1 MANQSKSF
9 RMTPGL
15 ELEEI
20 VGSVEAY
27 LRGEKYMETQ
37 SSATTDG
44 FVLQA
49 SQPKDGWKTISGTR
63 LAITVQFMQV
73 SDVLNVTI
81 GEGQWSDKLGAGAIG
96 WFVAWPLAITAGLGA
111 VRQKKLPAEIFAEI
125 EKIIMLGGRQIA
137 INGAGAK
144 VKEGMIVCPSC
155 KTQNNAGFKFC
166 KKCGARL
173 QNNCPDCGYPL
184 APDAHFCTN
193 CGKKLD

>member
-1 MANQSKSF
+1 MANQSKAF
-9 RMTPGL
+9 RMTPDL
-15 ELEEI
+15 ELEDI
-20 VGSVEAY
+20 VDSVEAY
-27 LRGEKYMETQ
+27 LRGEKFMETQ
-37 SSATTDG
+37 SSQTTDG

-49 SQPKDGWKTISGTR
+49 SQPKDSWKTISGTR

-96 WFVAWPLAITAGLGA
+96 MFVAWPLAVTAGFGA

-144 VKEGMIVCPSC
+144 VKAGMVVCPSC
-155 KTQNNAGFKFC
+155 KAQNSENAKFC
-166 KKCGARL
+166 KKCGGTL
-173 QNNCPDCGYPL
+173 SNNCPECGKPL
-184 APDAHFCTN
+184 EPNSRFCTS
-193 CGKKLD
+193 CGKTL